1 MKYIF
6 DVPCRLLKKKGIFGQ
21 LENIDIIAISILGIF
36 GLSMALLILG
46 FIGIITLGLS
56 IFIAWIVFIQPMR
69 YGDNARIWFM
79 RRMRFK
85 KSQKLYYFYRY
96 HNMKDGHK

>member
-21 LENIDIIAISILGIF
+21 LENTDIIAISILGLF
-36 GLSMALLILG
+36 GLSMALLIPG

-56 IFIAWIVFIQPMR
+56 ILIAWIIFIQPMK

-79 RRMRFK
+79 RKIKFK
-85 KSQKLYYFYRY
+85 RSQKLYYFYR
-96 HNMKDGHK
+96 

>member
-36 GLSMALLILG
+36 GLSMALLIPG
-46 FIGIITLGLS
+46 FVGIIALGSS
-56 IFIAWIVFIQPMR
+56 ILIAWIVFIQPMR

-79 RRMRFK
+79 RMMKFK
-85 KSQKLYYFYRY
+85 RSQKLYYFYR
-96 HNMKDGHK
+96 

>member
-21 LENIDIIAISILGIF
+21 LENTDIIAISILGLF
-36 GLSMALLILG
+36 GLSMALVIPG

-56 IFIAWIVFIQPMR
+56 MLIAWIIFIQPMK

-79 RRMRFK
+79 RKIKFK
-85 KSQKLYYFYRY
+85 RSQKLYYFYR
-96 HNMKDGHK
+96 

>member
-21 LENIDIIAISILGIF
+21 LENSDIIAISILGLF
-36 GLSMALLILG
+36 GLSMALMIPG

-56 IFIAWIVFIQPMR
+56 ILIAWIIFIQPMK

-79 RRMRFK
+79 RKIKFK
-85 KSQKLYYFYRY
+85 RSQKLYYFYR
-96 HNMKDGHK
+96 

>member
-21 LENIDIIAISILGIF
+21 LENIDIIAISILGLF
-36 GLSMALLILG
+36 GLSMALMIPG

-56 IFIAWIVFIQPMR
+56 ILIAWIIFIQPMK

-79 RRMRFK
+79 RKIKFK
-85 KSQKLYYFYRY
+85 KSQKLYYFYR
-96 HNMKDGHK
+96 

>member
-36 GLSMALLILG
+36 GLSMALLIPG

-56 IFIAWIVFIQPMR
+56 ILLARIIFIQPMK
-69 YGDNARIWFM
+69 YGDNDRILFL
-79 RRMRFK
+79 RMMKFK
-85 KSQKLYYFYRY
+85 KS
-96 HNMKDGHK
+96 

>member
-21 LENIDIIAISILGIF
+21 LENIDIIAISILGLF
-36 GLSMALLILG
+36 GLSMALMIPG

-56 IFIAWIVFIQPMR
+56 MLIAWIVFIQPMK

-79 RRMRFK
+79 RKIKFK
-85 KSQKLYYFYRY
+85 RSQKLYYFYR
-96 HNMKDGHK
+96 

>member
-21 LENIDIIAISILGIF
+21 LENIDIIAISILGLF
-36 GLSMALLILG
+36 GLSMALMIPG

-56 IFIAWIVFIQPMR
+56 ILIAWIIFIQPMK

-79 RRMRFK
+79 RKIKFK
-85 KSQKLYYFYRY
+85 RSQKLYYFYR
-96 HNMKDGHK
+96 

>member
-21 LENIDIIAISILGIF
+21 LENTDIIAISILGLF
-36 GLSMALLILG
+36 GLSMALMIPG

-56 IFIAWIVFIQPMR
+56 ILIAWIIFIQPMK

-79 RRMRFK
+79 RKIKFK
-85 KSQKLYYFYRY
+85 RSQKLYYFYR
-96 HNMKDGHK
+96 

>member
-21 LENIDIIAISILGIF
+21 LENTDIIAIIILWLF
-36 GLSMALLILG
+36 GLSMALMIPG

-56 IFIAWIVFIQPMR
+56 MLIAWIIFIQAMK

-79 RRMRFK
+79 RKIKFK
-85 KSQKLYYFYRY
+85 RSQKLYYFYR
-96 HNMKDGHK
+96 